1 MVFHQPKP
9 TQLFVGEDSTGLLLL
24 GKPILVPSLDLIPI
38 WNELSVLLQR
48 KTDQRNDV
56 CEHLATR
63 AVHLRAVKL
72 LVGAPEDLG
81 PEQHDVAQAISN
93 FQSDVS
99 GGDERKVC
107 ANDLAAPVV
116 ARLNSASGG
125 CRQVIKNQLAE
136 VESFDLTV
144 DSVQVTVPGHA
155 ASARVSS
162 IEAGKTRPSTLS
174 LVKEGGKWKLAGG
187 A

>member
-1 MVFHQPKP
+1 MAFPRYA
-9 TQLFVGEDSTGLLLL
+9 SL
-24 GKPILVPSLDLIPI
+24 G
-38 WNELSVLLQR
+38 SVLAALVVVSVSACG
-48 KTDQRNDV
+48 K
-56 CEHLATR
+56 
-63 AVHLRAVKL
+63 AVSTSSFS
-72 LVGAPEDLG
+72 G
-81 PEQHDVAQAISN
+81 EQHDVAQAISN

-99 GGDERKVC
+99 GGDEKKVC
-107 ANDLAAPVV
+107 TNDLAAAVV

-136 VESFDLTV
+136 VESYDLTV

>member
-1 MVFHQPKP
+1 MAFPRYASLGSALPALVVVSVSACGK
-9 TQLFVGEDSTGLLLL
+9 TVSTSSFSG
-24 GKPILVPSLDLIPI
+24 
-38 WNELSVLLQR
+38 
-48 KTDQRNDV
+48 
-56 CEHLATR
+56 
-63 AVHLRAVKL
+63 
-72 LVGAPEDLG
+72 
-81 PEQHDVAQAISN
+81 EQHDVAQAISN
-93 FQSDVS
+93 FQSDAS
-99 GGDERKVC
+99 GGDEKKVC
-107 ANDLAAPVV
+107 TSDLAAALV

-174 LVKEGGKWKLAGG
+174 LVKEGAKWKLAGG